1 MLFIAI
7 SSLITGASA
16 AKPIIGS
23 LTIVGNSA
31 FTTREIMEW
40 LSSKQFL
47 PYSEKVLESDQR
59 TILQEYQRSGYFD
72 ARIDSIEITFASDS
86 SIVDLAIFVY
96 EGRQRVVGSLKTNGQ
111 QRLTE
116 TEILEIFDTRI
127 GSPLDASVLERDIDA
142 LLIHYEHIGYAFAQC
157 QVAAVVERRGDE
169 QDFLDIVLRIDE
181 GERVTIDEIRVEGN
195 TETNASVVVRE
206 TRLAVGEVFDPAKID
221 AIRQRLK
228 RLNIFAEVSEP
239 QLYMRSDKGGLLI
252 KVQEGNT
259 NTFDGVI
266 GYIPG
271 TSSGESGFVTGL
283 ASVSMRNL
291 FGTGRKFSFRWQRE
305 DRFSQELGVRYL
317 EPWIFN
323 FPVNVGGG
331 FFQRK
336 QDTSYVRRVLI

>member
-16 AKPIIGS
+16 TTPIIGS

-31 FTTREIMEW
+31 FTTREVLGW

-47 PYSEKVLESDQR
+47 AYSEKVLESDQR
-59 TILQEYQRSGYFD
+59 TILQEYQRGGYFD

-86 SIVDLAIFVY
+86 SIVELAIFVY

-111 QRLTE
+111 QRLNE
-116 TEILEIFDTRI
+116 TEILEVFDTRI

-142 LLIHYEHIGYAFAQC
+142 LLTHYEHIGYPFAQC

-169 QDFLDIVLRIDE
+169 QVFLDIVLSIDE
-181 GERVTIDEIRVEGN
+181 GDRVTIDEIRVEGN

-228 RLNIFAEVSEP
+228 RLNI
-239 QLYMRSDKGGLLI
+239 
-252 KVQEGNT
+252 
-259 NTFDGVI
+259 
-266 GYIPG
+266 
-271 TSSGESGFVTGL
+271 
-283 ASVSMRNL
+283 
-291 FGTGRKFSFRWQRE
+291 
-305 DRFSQELGVRYL
+305 
-317 EPWIFN
+317 
-323 FPVNVGGG
+323 
-331 FFQRK
+331 
-336 QDTSYVRRVLI
+336 